1 MDNPT
6 KLSSEYLLPEI
17 SFQASRSGGPGGQ
30 HVNKVNTKVTLKWDV
45 AGSELIDEGQ
55 RERLMIKLTNVL
67 TKEGV
72 LVMTAQTSKSQLR
85 NKAEVLDKLD
95 RLLEKAFARSK
106 PRRRTKP
113 TYSSV
118 KKRLE
123 SKKRQAEKKNWR
135 KKL

>member
-1 MDNPT
+1 MNNPT
-6 KLSSEYLLPEI
+6 KISSEYLLPEI
-17 SFQASRSGGPGGQ
+17 FFQASRSGGPGGQ

-45 AGSELIDEGQ
+45 AGSELIDEDQ
-55 RERLMIKLTNVL
+55 RERLMGKLRNVL
-67 TKEGV
+67 TTEGV
-72 LVMTAQTSKSQLR
+72 LVLTAQTSKSQLR

-106 PRRRTKP
+106 PRRPTKP

>member
-1 MDNPT
+1 MNNPT
-6 KLSSEYLLPEI
+6 KISSEYLLPEI

-30 HVNKVNTKVTLKWDV
+30 HVNKVNTKVTLKWDI
-45 AGSELIDEGQ
+45 AGSELIDEDQ
-55 RERLMIKLTNVL
+55 RERLMGKLRNVL
-67 TKEGV
+67 TTEGV
-72 LVMTAQTSKSQLR
+72 LVLTAQTSKSQLR
-85 NKAEVLDKLD
+85 NKTQVLDKLD